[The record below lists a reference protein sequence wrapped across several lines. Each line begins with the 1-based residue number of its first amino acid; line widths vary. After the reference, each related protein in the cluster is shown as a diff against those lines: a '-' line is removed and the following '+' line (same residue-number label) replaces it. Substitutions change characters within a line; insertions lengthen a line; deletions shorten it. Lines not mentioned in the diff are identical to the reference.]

1 MADTT
6 NISTGNAAPH
16 PDTGPESRPGSAFSE
31 DVEAE
36 LTALRRRVAELESSE
51 ASRRREWE
59 QLQLSEE
66 HYRAAVDN
74 VAEAI
79 VVNVGTRRVFANNAF
94 LDLHGIDDISEAE
107 GLGLDH
113 FILPEDRPRVSEWIL
128 ARQKG
133 EPNLLS
139 SGGIHEYRIRK
150 ASGELRTV
158 EASAA
163 AIRFDGQP
171 ATLAVLR
178 DITARK
184 QAEEEVVRLASI
196 VESSDD
202 AIIGETLEGIITSW
216 NSGAQRIYGYPA
228 AEVEGK
234 HISLLDP
241 PGLEADVPNTLDTI
255 REGRHVDN
263 FETVRRR
270 WDGRLIDVSLTISPV
285 KNAYGEIVGASTIAR
300 DITERKRAEQEEHR
314 RSQEMATLFSL
325 ANILAQTE
333 HFEEKVAHVL
343 ETLAQISQADSVSL
357 RVPDENAQGL
367 KAVAAAGPAV
377 QDLPTGVLSYTDSV
391 SGTAY
396 QHGEPVIVNDYP
408 SQPLASPLGIER
420 GVKSLAA
427 LPVKTGGRTIGL
439 VIIYSRVADFF
450 TPERIRFL
458 TTVVGGLGTL
468 LENARLHEELELRAE
483 ELARSNDDLEQFA
496 YAASHDLQEPLRMV
510 SSYVQILAE
519 DYKGQL
525 DESADRFIGY
535 AVDGANRMK
544 GLIDDL
550 LAYSRVGTQGAPFES
565 TDFNAILE
573 QVIYD
578 LEGTIE
584 DSGAS
589 LSQDRLPTVDADP
602 IQMSQVLQN
611 LIGNA
616 LKFGGDGSPNV
627 HISSE
632 ERPEE
637 WVLSV
642 RDDGIGIAPHH
653 YERIFKM
660 FQRLHHRSE
669 YEGSGIGLALCHK
682 IVQRHGGRIWVES
695 ELGKGSTFYF
705 SIPKTPDLGLGQE
718 TSGEVFDNDAGN

>member
-1 MADTT
+1 MQEQQHIPTEVLD
-6 NISTGNAAPH
+6 
-16 PDTGPESRPGSAFSE
+16 
-31 DVEAE
+31 E
-36 LTALRRRVAELESSE
+36 LAALRKRVAELESSE
-51 ASRRREWE
+51 ADRRREWRE
-59 QLQLSEE
+59 LQLSEE

-94 LDLHGIDDISEAE
+94 LHLHGIDDISEAA

-113 FILPEDRPRVSEWIL
+113 FILPVDRPMVSEWIL

-133 EPNLLS
+133 EPS
-139 SGGIHEYRIRK
+139 PGVHEYRIRRP
-150 ASGELRTV
+150 SGEVRTV
-158 EASAA
+158 ETSAVP
-163 AIRFDGQP
+163 IRFDGQP

-184 QAEEEVVRLASI
+184 QAEVEVERLASI

-202 AIIGETLEGIITSW
+202 AIIGETLDGIITSW
-216 NSGAQRIYGYPA
+216 NTGARRIYGYSA
-228 AEVEGK
+228 SEVEGK
-234 HISLLDP
+234 YISLLDP
-241 PGLEADVPNTLDTI
+241 ADFDGKEPSTLDTI
-255 REGRHVDN
+255 RQGKHVDS

-270 WDGRLIDVSLTISPV
+270 RDGALIDVSLTISPV
-285 KNAYGEIVGASTIAR
+285 NNASGEIVGASTIAR
-300 DITERKRAEQEEHR
+300 DITERKRAEQDEHR
-314 RSQEMATLFSL
+314 RSQEMATLFSV

-333 HFEEKVAHVL
+333 HFEEKVSHVL

-357 RVPDENAQGL
+357 RVPDDNEQGL

-377 QDLPTGVLSYTDSV
+377 QDSPTGVLSYTDSV
-391 SGTAY
+391 PGTAY

-408 SQPLASPLGIER
+408 SHPLASPLGITR

-427 LPVKTGGRTIGL
+427 LPVKTGGQTIGL
-439 VIIYSRVADFF
+439 VIIYSRVPDFF
-450 TPERIRFL
+450 TEERIRFL

-468 LENARLHEELELRAE
+468 LENARLHEALEHRAE
-483 ELARSNDDLEQFA
+483 ELARSNAELEQFA
-496 YAASHDLQEPLRMV
+496 YVASHDLQEPLRMV

-525 DESADRFIGY
+525 DENADRFIGY

-544 GLIDDL
+544 GLIDGL
-550 LAYSRVGTQGAPFES
+550 LAFSRVGTQGEPFAP
-565 TDFNAILE
+565 TDCNLILE
-573 QVIYD
+573 QVISD
-578 LEGTIE
+578 LEETIE

-589 LSQDRLPTVDADP
+589 VSQGRLPTVNADP
-602 IQMSQVLQN
+602 IQLSQVFQN
-611 LIGNA
+611 LISNA
-616 LKFGGDGSPNV
+616 LKFSGEGSPSV
-627 HISSE
+627 HISAE
-632 ERPEE
+632 QRPDD

-642 RDDGIGIAPHH
+642 QDNGIGIAERH

-682 IVQRHGGRIWVES
+682 IVQRHGGQIWVKSQVGE
-695 ELGKGSTFYF
+695 GATFYF
-705 SIPKTPDLGLGQE
+705 SIPKAE
-718 TSGEVFDNDAGN
+718 MERS

>member
-1 MADTT
+1 M
-6 NISTGNAAPH
+6 
-16 PDTGPESRPGSAFSE
+16 
-31 DVEAE
+31 
-36 LTALRRRVAELESSE
+36 
-51 ASRRREWE
+51 
-59 QLQLSEE
+59 
-66 HYRAAVDN
+66 
-74 VAEAI
+74 
-79 VVNVGTRRVFANNAF
+79 
-94 LDLHGIDDISEAE
+94 
-107 GLGLDH
+107 
-113 FILPEDRPRVSEWIL
+113 
-128 ARQKG
+128 
-133 EPNLLS
+133 
-139 SGGIHEYRIRK
+139 
-150 ASGELRTV
+150 
-158 EASAA
+158 
-163 AIRFDGQP
+163 
-171 ATLAVLR
+171 
-178 DITARK
+178 
-184 QAEEEVVRLASI
+184 
-196 VESSDD
+196 
-202 AIIGETLEGIITSW
+202 
-216 NSGAQRIYGYPA
+216 
-228 AEVEGK
+228 
-234 HISLLDP
+234 
-241 PGLEADVPNTLDTI
+241 
-255 REGRHVDN
+255 
-263 FETVRRR
+263 
-270 WDGRLIDVSLTISPV
+270 
-285 KNAYGEIVGASTIAR
+285 
-300 DITERKRAEQEEHR
+300 
-314 RSQEMATLFSL
+314 
-325 ANILAQTE
+325 
-333 HFEEKVAHVL
+333 
-343 ETLAQISQADSVSL
+343 
-357 RVPDENAQGL
+357 
-367 KAVAAAGPAV
+367 
-377 QDLPTGVLSYTDSV
+377 
-391 SGTAY
+391 
-396 QHGEPVIVNDYP
+396 
-408 SQPLASPLGIER
+408 
-420 GVKSLAA
+420 
-427 LPVKTGGRTIGL
+427 
-439 VIIYSRVADFF
+439 
-450 TPERIRFL
+450 
-458 TTVVGGLGTL
+458 
-468 LENARLHEELELRAE
+468 
-483 ELARSNDDLEQFA
+483 ARSNDDLEQFA